1 MHKKPRCFLALRLA
15 NPPAC
20 RAGSTCFVFRV
31 CYIEYAPLTNIHCQ
45 THGGGFVLLWDGAAA
60 VCVWREGGVNRGFR
74 YGWLPPWGG
83 KLSGAA

>member
-60 VCVWREGGVNRGFR
+60 VCVWREGERRSVRPASP
-74 YGWLPPWGG
+74 LGG

>member
-60 VCVWREGGVNRGFR
+60 VCVWREGGEQGFPVP
-74 YGWLPPWGG
+74 LASPLGG
-83 KLSGAA
+83 KLAPDGA